1 MSGPAQA
8 GLFIYAKDLP
18 RLAGFYES
26 LLGMSRVHAVSD
38 LVVLRSPDIQLTLH
52 AIPPAIA
59 ASISISSSPEKRAD
73 AALKFF
79 FTVSSIAEA
88 VVRASALGGE
98 ALPEQWQ
105 GPGFRVCNAVD
116 PEGNIFQVRES
127 APNNLSEPTPLHGE
141 A

>member
-1 MSGPAQA
+1 MSGPARA
-8 GLFIYAKDLP
+8 GLFIYAKDLA
-18 RLAGFYES
+18 RLAGFYEA
-26 LLGMSRVHAVSD
+26 LLGMSRVHSTPD

-52 AIPPAIA
+52 AIPAEIA
-59 ASISISSSPEKRAD
+59 ASISISSPPEKREG

-79 FTVSSIAEA
+79 ATVPSIAGA
-88 VVRASALGGE
+88 VAKAPALGGE
-98 ALPEQWQ
+98 VLPEQWQ

-127 APNNLSEPTPLHGE
+127 A